1 MAATQTEVALTELLI
16 AVATFLCLTVAAY
29 AGAAWSVR
37 LAVQG
42 LPQGTHEILGQTAN
56 IFLVTTSVVL
66 GLMLNSAK
74 TTFETNDRNIHAMAT
89 ELILLDRAV
98 RGLGP
103 DGDETDRRLMDYL
116 QSALKQP
123 HILEANPEAEVV
135 LDAAGASLR
144 SIRTSDEQV
153 LARWNDARQLF
164 RQVVRLRWVSLDA
177 ARGAIPTPLVVTLI
191 GWLALIFASLGFR
204 APRHSIVTTALVV
217 AALLLSSALYL
228 ILEMDT
234 PATGL
239 LMEVS
244 NAPFQRALA
253 ILQAPQPQ
261 PQPVSANESETLAR

>member
-1 MAATQTEVALTELLI
+1 MTELLI
-16 AVATFLCLTVAAY
+16 AVATFLVLIAAAC
-29 AGAAWSVR
+29 AGAYCNVR
-37 LAVQG
+37 LAVRK
-42 LPQGTHEILGQTAN
+42 LPEGTLEIIGQTAN

-74 TTFETNDRNIHAMAT
+74 TTFETNDRNVHALAT
-89 ELILLDRAV
+89 ELILLDRTV

-103 DGDETDRRLMDYL
+103 EADEAHRRLIDYV

-123 HILEANPEAEVV
+123 HILEANPQAEAV
-135 LDAAGASLR
+135 LDTAGASLR
-144 SIRTSDEQV
+144 SIQTSDEQV

-177 ARGAIPTPLVVTLI
+177 AAGAIPAPLIAMLVA
-191 GWLALIFASLGFR
+191 WLAVIFASLGLR
-204 APRHSIVTTALVV
+204 APRNAIIATGFVV
-217 AALLLSSALYL
+217 AASLLSSTLYL

-239 LMEVS
+239 VMEVS

-253 ILQAPQPQ
+253 VLQAASPQPE
-261 PQPVSANESETLAR
+261 SANDAGALTKTLP